1 MTVETCGLTK
11 SYPLK
16 TALDRVSVSFAG
28 GHIHALVGENG
39 AGKSTLA
46 RLLCGD
52 LLPTTGSILLDGTPV
67 AFASPKDA
75 LRAGIVPVHQRPL
88 LATAITAHENIILQ
102 VQASRTRKPLFL
114 HAPTA
119 ELRSLRDRWAE
130 HLNLHALVKDLGGN
144 MRFYV
149 SLLGALLRKPRVLL
163 LDEPSAFLDSTER
176 TRLYQNLRTLAD
188 GGTNVIVITHSRAEA
203 TTCADSVT
211 LLQKGTLIAQFD
223 SPKDYDDWLKQHPTI
238 TPNETPGEM
247 HGGESLPPAPKASR
261 SVHAP
266 ASSVMSSALLPCPP
280 PPSPRGA
287 PLTPPSVPK
296 KNALAVT
303 RLSSLP
309 KNRPALL
316 DASLTAAYG
325 AITAVTGLQEAA
337 LDTLEDA
344 LTGMETASAKGFVT
358 LTAADGARTTVRAS
372 KVTPRLLRAHRTAL
386 VPSDRTFRAAHP
398 DITVEQLLSVY
409 AKTDP
414 RGTAL
419 RLIRRADVHI
429 TPEQS
434 VAQLSGGML
443 QRLILTRELA
453 TDPARL
459 ILCNP
464 MQGLDIQ
471 AQATLCQTLVAL
483 ARAGTAVLVLGTQD
497 FPLSLCQNVYA
508 LESGV
513 LRLRFAATE
522 IPA

>member
-1 MTVETCGLTK
+1 MTVETRGLTK

-52 LLPTTGSILLDGTPV
+52 LLPTAGSILLDGTLA

-102 VQASRTRKPLFL
+102 VQASRARKPLFL

-130 HLNLHALVKDLGGN
+130 HLHLHALVKDLGGN

-176 TRLYQNLRTLAD
+176 TRLYQNLRALAD
-188 GGTNVIVITHSRAEA
+188 SGTNVIVITHSRAEA

-211 LLQKGTLIAQFD
+211 LLQNGTLIAQFD
-223 SPKDYDDWLKQHPTI
+223 SPKDYDDWLKQHPAI
-238 TPNETPGEM
+238 APNETPS
-247 HGGESLPPAPKASR
+247 GESLPPAPKQR
-261 SVHAP
+261 F
-266 ASSVMSSALLPCPP
+266 SA

-287 PLTPPSVPK
+287 PLTPPSAPQ
-296 KNALAVT
+296 KNALAVIH
-303 RLSSLP
+303 LSSLP

-358 LTAADGARTTVRAS
+358 LTATDGACTTVRAN
-372 KVTPRLLRAHRTAL
+372 KVTPRLLRAYRTAI

-414 RGTAL
+414 RDTAL

-443 QRLILTRELA
+443 QRLILTRELV
-453 TDPARL
+453 TDPALL

-483 ARAGTAVLVLGTQD
+483 ARAGTAVFILGTQD

-513 LRLRFAATE
+513 LRLRFATTE

>member
-1 MTVETCGLTK
+1 MTVETRGLTK

-16 TALDRVSVSFAG
+16 TALDQVSVSFAG

-52 LLPTTGSILLDGTPV
+52 LLPTAGSILLDGTPV

-102 VQASRTRKPLFL
+102 VQASRARKPLFL

-130 HLNLHALVKDLGGN
+130 HLHLHALVKDLGGN

-163 LDEPSAFLDSTER
+163 LDEPSAFLDNTER
-176 TRLYQNLRTLAD
+176 TRLYQNLRALAD

-223 SPKDYDDWLKQHPTI
+223 SPKDYDDWLKQHPAI
-238 TPNETPGEM
+238 APNETTDEM
-247 HGGESLPPAPKASR
+247 HGGESLPPAPKQR
-261 SVHAP
+261 F
-266 ASSVMSSALLPCPP
+266 SA

-287 PLTPPSVPK
+287 PLTPPSVPQ
-296 KNALAVT
+296 KNALAVMH
-303 RLSSLP
+303 LSSLP

-337 LDTLEDA
+337 LDTLEDV

-372 KVTPRLLRAHRTAL
+372 KLTPRLLRAHRTAI

-453 TDPARL
+453 TDPALL

-483 ARAGTAVLVLGTQD
+483 ARAGTAILVLGTQD

-513 LRLRFAATE
+513 LRLHFAATE

>member
-1 MTVETCGLTK
+1 MTVETRGLTK

-52 LLPTTGSILLDGTPV
+52 LLPTDGSILLDGTSV
-67 AFASPKDA
+67 TFASPKDA

-102 VQASRTRKPLFL
+102 VQDSRARKPLFL

-130 HLNLHALVKDLGGN
+130 HLHLNALVKDLGGN

-149 SLLGALLRKPRVLL
+149 SLLGALLRKPRVIL
-163 LDEPSAFLDSTER
+163 LDEPSAFLNSTER
-176 TRLYQNLRTLAD
+176 ARLYQNLRTLAD
-188 GGTNVIVITHSRAEA
+188 SGTNVIVITHSRAEA

-211 LLQKGTLIAQFD
+211 LLQNGTLIEQFD
-223 SPKDYDDWLKQHPTI
+223 SPKAYDKWLTQHPVI
-238 TPNETPGEM
+238 APNETPGTIQ
-247 HGGESLPPAPKASR
+247 GGESLPPAPKQSFSAS
-261 SVHAP
+261 
-266 ASSVMSSALLPCPP
+266 
-280 PPSPRGA
+280 PSPRGA
-287 PLTPPSVPK
+287 PLTPPSAPQ
-296 KNALAVT
+296 KNAIAVMH
-303 RLSSLP
+303 LSSLP

-316 DASLTAAYG
+316 DASLTSAYG

-358 LTAADGARTTVRAS
+358 LTATDGASTTVRAS
-372 KVTPRLLRAHRTAL
+372 KVTPRLLRAHRTAI

-409 AKTDP
+409 VKTDP

-419 RLIRRADVHI
+419 RLIRRANVHI
-429 TPEQS
+429 TPEQL

-453 TDPARL
+453 TDPAL
-459 ILCNP
+459 LMLCNP

-483 ARAGTAVLVLGTQD
+483 ARAGKAVLVLGTQD
-497 FPLSLCQNVYA
+497 FPLSLCQTVYA

-513 LRLRFAATE
+513 LHLRFAATE

>member
-28 GHIHALVGENG
+28 GKIHALVGENG

-52 LLPTTGSILLDGTPV
+52 LLPTAGKILLDGTPV

-102 VQASRTRKPLFL
+102 VQKTSAQKPLFL
-114 HAPTA
+114 HKPTA
-119 ELRSLRDRWAE
+119 ELRALRDRWAE
-130 HLNLHALVKDLGGN
+130 HLNLGALVKDLGGN

-176 TRLYQNLRTLAD
+176 SRLYQNLRALAD
-188 GGTNVIVITHSRAEA
+188 GGTNIIVITHSRAEA

-211 LLQKGTLIAQFD
+211 LLQNGALIAQFA
-223 SPKDYDDWLKQHPTI
+223 SPQDYDGWLKQHPAVA
-238 TPNETPGEM
+238 PNETPG
-247 HGGESLPPAPKASR
+247 
-261 SVHAP
+261 
-266 ASSVMSSALLPCPP
+266 
-280 PPSPRGA
+280 RGT
-287 PLTPPSVPK
+287 PLTPLSAPQKS
-296 KNALAVT
+296 ALTVT
-303 RLSSLP
+303 HLSSLP

-325 AITAVTGLQEAA
+325 AITAVTGLKEAA

-344 LTGMETASAKGFVT
+344 LTGMECASAKGFVT
-358 LTAADGARTTVRAS
+358 LTAADGTRTTVRAS
-372 KVTPRLLRAHRTAL
+372 KLTPRLLRAHRTAI

-409 AKTDP
+409 AKADP

-434 VAQLSGGML
+434 VAHLSGGML

-453 TDPARL
+453 TAPALL

-483 ARAGTAVLVLGTQD
+483 ARAGKAVLIVGAQD
-497 FPLSLCQNVYA
+497 VPLSLCQNVYA
-508 LESGV
+508 LESGM
-513 LRLRFAATE
+513 LHLRFAATE
-522 IPA
+522 VSA

>member
-1 MTVETCGLTK
+1 MTVETRGLTK

-52 LLPTTGSILLDGTPV
+52 LLPTAGSILLDGTPV

-88 LATAITAHENIILQ
+88 LTTAITAHENIILQ
-102 VQASRTRKPLFL
+102 VQEARAKKPLFL

-130 HLNLHALVKDLGGN
+130 HLHLNALVKDLGGN

-163 LDEPSAFLDSTER
+163 LDEPSAFLDSSER

-211 LLQKGTLIAQFD
+211 LLQNGTLIAQFD
-223 SPKDYDDWLKQHPTI
+223 SPKDYDDWLKQHPAI
-238 TPNETPGEM
+238 APNEM
-247 HGGESLPPAPKASR
+247 HGGESLPPAPKQSFSAS
-261 SVHAP
+261 
-266 ASSVMSSALLPCPP
+266 
-280 PPSPRGA
+280 PSPRGA
-287 PLTPPSVPK
+287 PLTPPSAPQ
-296 KNALAVT
+296 KNALAVMH
-303 RLSSLP
+303 LSSLP

-344 LTGMETASAKGFVT
+344 LTGMETASAAGFVT
-358 LTAADGARTTVRAS
+358 LTAADGASTTVRAS
-372 KVTPRLLRAHRTAL
+372 KVTPRLLRAHRTAI

-453 TDPARL
+453 TAPAL
-459 ILCNP
+459 LMLCNP

-483 ARAGTAVLVLGTQD
+483 ARAGKAVLILGTQD
-497 FPLSLCQNVYA
+497 FPLSLCQTVYA

-513 LRLRFAATE
+513 LHLRFAATE

>member
-1 MTVETCGLTK
+1 MTVETRGLTK

-52 LLPTTGSILLDGTPV
+52 LLPTDGSILLDGTPV

-102 VQASRTRKPLFL
+102 VQDSRARKPVFL
-114 HAPTA
+114 HAPTT

-130 HLNLHALVKDLGGN
+130 HLHLNALVKDLGGN

-163 LDEPSAFLDSTER
+163 LDEPSAFLDSSER

-203 TTCADSVT
+203 TTCTDSVT
-211 LLQKGTLIAQFD
+211 LLQNGTLVAQFD
-223 SPKDYDDWLKQHPTI
+223 SPKAYDKWLTQHPTI
-238 TPNETPGEM
+238 APNETPGAIQ
-247 HGGESLPPAPKASR
+247 GGESLPPAPKQSFSAS
-261 SVHAP
+261 H
-266 ASSVMSSALLPCPP
+266 
-280 PPSPRGA
+280 SPRGA
-287 PLTPPSVPK
+287 PQTSPSASV
-296 KNALAVT
+296 AITVT
-303 RLSSLP
+303 HLSSLP
-309 KNRPALL
+309 KSRPALL

-344 LTGMETASAKGFVT
+344 LTGMETASAKGFIT
-358 LTAADGARTTVRAS
+358 LTAADGASTTVRAS
-372 KVTPRLLRAHRTAL
+372 KVTPRLLRAHRTAI

-409 AKTDP
+409 TKTDP
-414 RGTAL
+414 RGTTL
-419 RLIRRADVHI
+419 RLIRRANVHI

-453 TDPARL
+453 TDPALL

-464 MQGLDIQ
+464 IQGLDLQ

-483 ARAGTAVLVLGTQD
+483 TRAGKAVLILGTQD
-497 FPLSLCQNVYA
+497 FPLSLCQTVYA

-513 LRLRFAATE
+513 LHLRFAATE

>member
-1 MTVETCGLTK
+1 MTVATCGLTK

-52 LLPTTGSILLDGTPV
+52 LLPTAGSILLDGTPA

-75 LRAGIVPVHQRPL
+75 LRTGIVPVHQRPL

-102 VQASRTRKPLFL
+102 VQETRAKKPLFL

-130 HLNLHALVKDLGGN
+130 HLHLNALVKDLGGN

-163 LDEPSAFLDSTER
+163 LDEPSAFLDSRER
-176 TRLYQNLRTLAD
+176 AHLYDNLRALAD

-211 LLQKGTLIAQFD
+211 LLQNGTLVAQFG
-223 SPKDYDDWLKQHPTI
+223 SPKDYDDWLAQHPGI
-238 TPNETPGEM
+238 APNEMPGATQ
-247 HGGESLPPAPKASR
+247 GGESLPPAPKQSF
-261 SVHAP
+261 
-266 ASSVMSSALLPCPP
+266 SA
-280 PPSPRGA
+280 PPSTGDTPV
-287 PLTPPSVPK
+287 TPPSAPQ
-296 KNALAVT
+296 KNALTVT
-303 RLSSLP
+303 HLSSLP

-316 DASLTAAYG
+316 DASLTAAFG

-344 LTGMETASAKGFVT
+344 LTGMETSCAKGFVT
-358 LTAADGARTTVRAS
+358 LAAADGTRMTVRAN
-372 KVTPRLLRAHRTAL
+372 KVTPRLLRAHRTAI

-398 DITVEQLLSVY
+398 DTTVEQLLSVY
-409 AKTDP
+409 AKADP

-419 RLIRRADVHI
+419 RLIRQANVHI

-443 QRLILTRELA
+443 QRLILARELA
-453 TDPARL
+453 TAPVRL

-471 AQATLCQTLVAL
+471 AQVTLCQTLVAL
-483 ARAGTAVLVLGTQD
+483 ARAGTAIVILGTQD
-497 FPLSLCQNVYA
+497 FPLSLCQYVYA
-508 LESGV
+508 LEGGI
-513 LRLRFAATE
+513 LHLRFAATE
-522 IPA
+522 QSA